1 MRISLRILLGYFLL
15 VGIAAWFV
23 LNIFVEEIKPGVRQ
37 TTEDA
42 LVDTTHVLA
51 QIAEQD
57 LRSGSLQNGALAQA
71 FRQMQ
76 TDEVQANISG
86 IQKSSVALRVYA
98 TDAQGIVL
106 YDSSGVDIGADYS
119 RWNDVYLTLRGQYG
133 ARSTRSDPNDATTS
147 VMHVAAPIMRDGR
160 IIGSLT
166 VAKPNSTLLPIITR
180 SEQRILWAGGLLL
193 GIALFIG
200 ALMTWWVN
208 RSIKRLQ
215 NYAVQV
221 AQGNNVA
228 VPRFRSTELDQ
239 LAASVEQMRQQLEG
253 KTYVEHYVHSL
264 THELKSPLTAIK
276 SATELLQEHPPEA
289 VRERFTAT
297 IEQQTTRLQLLVDR
311 LLQLASIERAPT
323 LETES
328 IALDE
333 VIHSAAQ
340 GVQVKLAQRGIQLKI
355 QLNHHPQIQADK
367 LLLTQA
373 LVNVLDNAIDFSAD
387 GGQIELYDEASLRSH
402 QLLIRDHG
410 VGIPEYALA
419 QVFDRFYSLARP
431 HTHANAHKS
440 TGLGLS
446 FVREVMRKHGGE
458 IDIANHP
465 QGGVIVRLTL
475 PKSIPK

>member
-1 MRISLRILLGYFLL
+1 M
-15 VGIAAWFV
+15 
-23 LNIFVEEIKPGVRQ
+23 
-37 TTEDA
+37 
-42 LVDTTHVLA
+42 
-51 QIAEQD
+51 
-57 LRSGSLQNGALAQA
+57 
-71 FRQMQ
+71 
-76 TDEVQANISG
+76 
-86 IQKSSVALRVYA
+86 
-98 TDAQGIVL
+98 
-106 YDSSGVDIGADYS
+106 
-119 RWNDVYLTLRGQYG
+119 
-133 ARSTRSDPNDATTS
+133 
-147 VMHVAAPIMRDGR
+147 
-160 IIGSLT
+160 
-166 VAKPNSTLLPIITR
+166 
-180 SEQRILWAGGLLL
+180 
-193 GIALFIG
+193 
-200 ALMTWWVN
+200 
-208 RSIKRLQ
+208 
-215 NYAVQV
+215 
-221 AQGNNVA
+221 
-228 VPRFRSTELDQ
+228 
-239 LAASVEQMRQQLEG
+239 
-253 KTYVEHYVHSL
+253 
-264 THELKSPLTAIK
+264 
-276 SATELLQEHPPEA
+276 QEHPPEA

-333 VIHSAAQ
+333 VIHSATQ
-340 GVQVKLAQRGIQLKI
+340 SVQVKLAQRGIQLKM

-431 HTHANAHKS
+431 HTHSNAHKS

>member
-1 MRISLRILLGYFLL
+1 MSKAGC
-15 VGIAAWFV
+15 VC
-23 LNIFVEEIKPGVRQ
+23 
-37 TTEDA
+37 
-42 LVDTTHVLA
+42 
-51 QIAEQD
+51 
-57 LRSGSLQNGALAQA
+57 
-71 FRQMQ
+71 
-76 TDEVQANISG
+76 AN
-86 IQKSSVALRVYA
+86 
-98 TDAQGIVL
+98 
-106 YDSSGVDIGADYS
+106 
-119 RWNDVYLTLRGQYG
+119 
-133 ARSTRSDPNDATTS
+133 
-147 VMHVAAPIMRDGR
+147 
-160 IIGSLT
+160 
-166 VAKPNSTLLPIITR
+166 
-180 SEQRILWAGGLLL
+180 
-193 GIALFIG
+193 
-200 ALMTWWVN
+200 
-208 RSIKRLQ
+208 
-215 NYAVQV
+215 
-221 AQGNNVA
+221 
-228 VPRFRSTELDQ
+228 
-239 LAASVEQMRQQLEG
+239 AS
-253 KTYVEHYVHSL
+253 
-264 THELKSPLTAIK
+264 
-276 SATELLQEHPPEA
+276 
-289 VRERFTAT
+289 

-323 LETES
+323 LETEN

-340 GVQVKLAQRGIQLKI
+340 GVQVKLAQRGIQLKM

-475 PKSIPK
+475 PKSMPK